1 MSPKA
6 LVTGANGFVGSH
18 LVEALLKKG
27 YEVVCLVRN
36 KSDLRFLSGLNLEY
50 KCGDVT
56 DADSLR
62 EPLKGVDFIFHV
74 AGITRAKNRE
84 EYFKVNASGTKN
96 LVQACFET
104 NPDVKRFIYVSSQT
118 AAGPGKDLH
127 PIDENAKCEPINN
140 YGKSKL
146 EGEKEVLNFQDK
158 LPVTIIRPPA
168 VYGPRDKDILYFFQM
183 INKGIIPS
191 FGLKE
196 SYLSLV
202 YVKDLVQGLI
212 LAAESKKSSGQIYF
226 LTDGKTYSWSEA
238 FGIVRDSLG
247 VKAIRLRIP
256 KSLLVTFAFFSEAFT
271 RLLGKTPLLHLG
283 RAKELCQRFWL
294 SDISKAKTDLGFL
307 PEYDL
312 EKGALETANWYKENK
327 WL

>member
-1 MSPKA
+1 LSPKA
-6 LVTGANGFVGSH
+6 LVTGGNGFVGSH

-36 KSDLRFLSGLNLEY
+36 KSDLNFLSGLKIEY
-50 KCGDVT
+50 KYGDIT
-56 DADSLR
+56 DKTSLI
-62 EPLKGVDFIFHV
+62 EATKGIDFVFHV
-74 AGITRAKNRE
+74 AGITRAKNKE
-84 EYFKVNASGTKN
+84 EYFRVNASGTKN
-96 LVQACFET
+96 LVQTCFET
-104 NPDVKRFIYVSSQT
+104 NPHVKRFIYVSSQT
-118 AAGPGKDLH
+118 AAGPGKGLQ
-127 PIDENAKCEPINN
+127 PIDENTKCEPIND
-140 YGKSKL
+140 YGRSKL
-146 EGEKEVLNFQDK
+146 EGEKEVLNLKDK

-168 VYGPRDKDILYFFQM
+168 VYGPRDKDILYFFQV
-183 INKGIIPS
+183 INKGIIPA

-196 SYLSLV
+196 SYLSLI
-202 YVKDLVQGLI
+202 YVKDLASGLI
-212 LAAESKKSSGQIYF
+212 LAAENRKSSRQIYF
-226 LTDGKTYSWSEA
+226 LTDGKNYSWSEA

-283 RAKELCQRFWL
+283 RAKELCQRFWIC
-294 SDISKAKTDLGFL
+294 DTSKAKTEMDFV

-312 EKGALETANWYKENK
+312 KKGALETVKWYKENK

>member
-6 LVTGANGFVGSH
+6 LVTGGNGFVGSH
-18 LVEALLKKG
+18 LVEGLLKKG

-36 KSDLRFLSGLNLEY
+36 KSNLNFLSGLKIEY
-50 KCGDVT
+50 KYGDIT
-56 DADSLR
+56 DKSSLI
-62 EPLKGVDFIFHV
+62 EATKGIDFVFHA
-74 AGITRAKNRE
+74 AGITRAKNKA
-84 EYFKVNASGTKN
+84 EYFRVNASGTKN
-96 LVQACFET
+96 LVQVCLET
-104 NPDVKRFIYVSSQT
+104 NPPVKKFIYVSSQT
-118 AAGPGKDLH
+118 AAGPARDLH
-127 PIDENAKCEPINN
+127 PIDENAKCEPIND
-140 YGKSKL
+140 YGRSKL
-146 EGEKEVLNFQDK
+146 EGEKEVLNFKDK

-202 YVKDLVQGLI
+202 YVKDLVRGLI
-212 LAAESKKSSGQIYF
+212 LAAESKKSSGQVYF

-247 VKAIRLRIP
+247 VRAIRLRIP
-256 KSLLVTFAFFSEAFT
+256 KLLLVTFAFFSEAFT

-283 RAKELCQRFWL
+283 RAKELCRRFWL
-294 SDISKAKTDLGFL
+294 SDISKAKTELGFV

-312 EKGALETANWYKENK
+312 KEGALETVRWYKENK

>member
-1 MSPKA
+1 LSPKA
-6 LVTGANGFVGSH
+6 LVTGGNGFVGSH

-36 KSDLRFLSGLNLEY
+36 KSDLRFLSGLQVEY
-50 KCGDVT
+50 KYGDIT
-56 DADSLR
+56 DKSSLI
-62 EPLKGVDFIFHV
+62 EPLKGAVFVFHV
-74 AGITRAKNRE
+74 AGITRSKNKA
-84 EYFKVNASGTKN
+84 EYFRVNASGTRN
-96 LVQACFET
+96 LLQACLLT
-104 NPDVKRFIYVSSQT
+104 NPSVEKLVYVSSQT

-146 EGEKEVLNFQDK
+146 KGEKEVLNFKDK

-212 LAAESKKSSGQIYF
+212 LAAESQKSSGQIYF

-256 KSLLVTFAFFSEAFT
+256 KSVLVTFAFFSEAFT

-283 RAKELCQRFWL
+283 RAKELCQRFWIC
-294 SDISKAKTDLGFL
+294 DISKAKTELGFL

-312 EKGALETANWYKENK
+312 EKGAFETANWYKENK

>member
-36 KSDLRFLSGLNLEY
+36 KSDLRFLSGLQVEY
-50 KCGDVT
+50 KYGDLT
-56 DADSLR
+56 DKSSLIVAT
-62 EPLKGVDFIFHV
+62 KGIDFVFHV
-74 AGITRAKNRE
+74 AGITRSKNKA
-84 EYFKVNASGTKN
+84 EYFRVNASGTRN
-96 LVQACFET
+96 LVQACLLT
-104 NPDVKRFIYVSSQT
+104 NPSVKKLVYVSSQT

-127 PIDENAKCEPINN
+127 PMDENAKCEPINN

-146 EGEKEVLNFQDK
+146 EGEKEVLNFKDK
-158 LPVTIIRPPA
+158 LPVAIIRPPA
-168 VYGPRDKDILYFFQM
+168 VYGPRDKDILYFFHM

-212 LAAESKKSSGQIYF
+212 LAAESQKSSGQIYF
-226 LTDGKTYSWSEA
+226 LTDGETYSWSEA

-294 SDISKAKTDLGFL
+294 SDISKAKTDLGFV

-312 EKGALETANWYKENK
+312 KKGAFETVKWYKENK

>member
-6 LVTGANGFVGSH
+6 LVTGGNGFVGSH

-36 KSDLRFLSGLNLEY
+36 KSDLRFLSGLQVEY
-50 KCGDVT
+50 RYGDIT
-56 DADSLR
+56 DKNSLI
-62 EPLKGVDFIFHV
+62 EAAKGIDFVFHV
-74 AGITRAKNRE
+74 AGITRAKNRA
-84 EYFKVNASGTKN
+84 EYFGVNASGTRN

-118 AAGPGKDLH
+118 AAGPSKDLH
-127 PIDENAKCEPINN
+127 PIDENAKCEPIND

-146 EGEKEVLNFQDK
+146 EGEKEVLNFKDK

-168 VYGPRDKDILYFFQM
+168 VYGPRDKDTLYFFQL
-183 INKGIIPS
+183 INKGIILA

-196 SYLSLV
+196 SYLSLI
-202 YVKDLVQGLI
+202 YVKDLARGLI
-212 LAAESKKSSGQIYF
+212 LAAESQKSSGQIYF
-226 LTDGKTYSWSEA
+226 LTDGKTYAWSEA
-238 FGIVRDSLG
+238 FGVIRDALG
-247 VKAIRLRIP
+247 VKAIRLRVP
-256 KSLLVTFAFFSEAFT
+256 KSLLVTSAFFSEAFT

-283 RAKELCQRFWL
+283 RAKDLCQRFWIC
-294 SDISKAKTDLGFL
+294 DTSKAKADLGFL
-307 PEYDL
+307 PGYDL
-312 EKGALETANWYKENK
+312 KIGAVKTASWYRENK